1 MMSALDTAAAAAA
14 VIAIAID
21 GSIYDLSVEERIGGF
36 IIGPLRSAL
45 ISGPAP
51 NEFSRQFFE
60 R

>member
-21 GSIYDLSVEERIGGF
+21 GSIYDLSVEERIGGGGGF

-45 ISGPAP
+45 ISLGRTA
-51 NEFSRQFFE
+51 SDKH
-60 R
+60 

>member
-1 MMSALDTAAAAAA
+1 MMSALDTAASAA

-45 ISGPAP
+45 ISLGRTV
-51 NEFSRQFFE
+51 SDKH
-60 R
+60 